1 MTGEAGSADLK
12 FILCGRLFNGIDE
25 EFLECWKILMDGSK
39 IAAWL
44 RDFLADP
51 YAMLDCCF
59 VMKDGVVYAT
69 ESDLS

>member
-1 MTGEAGSADLK
+1 MTRESGMADLK

-25 EFLECWKILMDGSK
+25 EFHEGWKILVDGSK